1 MIYNVTVDGRAG
13 LPMRGKKKTIEA
25 VLKWAKTVGGVR
37 EFVEYRRSLGAW
49 IVAADGTQVNI
60 QKKPLDEQQ
69 H

>member
-1 MIYNVTVDGRAG
+1 
-13 LPMRGKKKTIEA
+13 MRGKRKTIEA
-25 VLKWAKTVGGVR
+25 VLKWAKAVGGVR